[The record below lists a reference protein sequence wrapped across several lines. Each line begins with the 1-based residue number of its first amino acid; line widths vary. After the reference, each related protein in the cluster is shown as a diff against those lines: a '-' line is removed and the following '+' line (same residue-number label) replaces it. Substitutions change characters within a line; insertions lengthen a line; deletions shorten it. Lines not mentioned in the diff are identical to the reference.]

1 MAKLPYFD
9 TEDLS
14 LSLLQEKWAT
24 IIEPVLNQPH
34 NQAVILKGVV
44 LSSSGVIN
52 HTLGRKLVGWH
63 IIRQRGDATVY
74 DSQDT
79 NSFPDKTLLLR
90 ASSGVSV
97 DILCF

>member
-14 LSLLQEKWAT
+14 LSLLQEKWAAA
-24 IIEPVLNQPH
+24 IEPVLNQPH
-34 NQAVILKGVV
+34 NKAVILKNVV
-44 LSSSGVIN
+44 LSSSGVIS
-52 HTLGRKLVGWH
+52 HTLGRRLLGWH
-63 IIRQRGDATVY
+63 IIRQRGDANIY
-74 DSQDT
+74 DTQDT
-79 NSFPDKTLLLR
+79 HGFPDRPLLLR